1 MQTLKEMLWCSTT
14 RSPSTFESLLPKCI
28 SLLLGVME
36 VKKTFVVDQDVPF
49 RVHSYLFTK
58 HPLCL
63 KNPPHRPTP
72 VLHLRIPIYSKMHQI
87 KPQQTII
94 KITNKSPF
102 PVGDILRLH
111 LAWTKSGILRLQSW
125 SPAFRPTAGHHTR
138 ADLCWYHDFQHK
150 KGATQTEAEHQHLIT
165 AEKYGLELVRNTT
178 FPGIHFFN
186 EGKVIEKP
194 LPAPLRCTC
203 GPQNPLKT

>member
-1 MQTLKEMLWCSTT
+1 MYIFVVGGDGSK
-14 RSPSTFESLLPKCI
+14 
-28 SLLLGVME
+28 
-36 VKKTFVVDQDVPF
+36 KKTFVVDQDVPF

-94 KITNKSPF
+94 KITNKSLF

-138 ADLCWYHDFQHK
+138 ADLCWYIMIINTK
-150 KGATQTEAEHQHLIT
+150 KVQYKPRLSISNSSLLKSLLPQLGSSVHLPKRLQQLKISSTSCTKPASLMSSMSIPCSVVISSRRHSRPVIT
-165 AEKYGLELVRNTT
+165 VSVMRS
-178 FPGIHFFN
+178 
-186 EGKVIEKP
+186 
-194 LPAPLRCTC
+194 
-203 GPQNPLKT
+203 QQS